1 MPVHIEIQEIRV
13 FKAVYQERGFNRAA
27 DKLFVTQSAVS
38 QTISNLEK
46 KLDCLLMHR
55 NPIKLTQAGIRF
67 LNYAELVLGEEEAV
81 LGDISNIK
89 QGILG
94 TLLIA
99 MSGTVSQLHGSD
111 LLSNYSDTSP
121 LTRLKV
127 NIMPS
132 RQMITAVASELVEL
146 GFGPF
151 QKNMPDYF
159 ETIPLFEDDRIL
171 MISKNHPLAQAEP
184 GQILEQVPLL
194 VSHLD
199 DQDLRPAMDRLRDA
213 FGTISEVNDT
223 ELRLSLVARGLG
235 MSYFDSKLLDADDR
249 GESMVALSRHVEFA
263 RIPLTFGLYY
273 RAGRPLSSGAEQ
285 FIETCKSYQFE
296 TNNSKSG

>member
-13 FKAVYQERGFNRAA
+13 FKAVYEEQGFNRAA
-27 DKLFVTQSAVS
+27 EKLFVTQSAVS

-55 NPIKLTQAGIRF
+55 NPISLTQAGIRL
-67 LNYAELVLGEEEAV
+67 LNYAELVLGEEDAV
-81 LGDISNIK
+81 LNDIRNIE

-99 MSGTVSQLHGSD
+99 ISGTV
-111 LLSNYSDTSP
+111 NYLFGTKLIKSYCDTSP
-121 LTRLKV
+121 LTRLKINV
-127 NIMPS
+127 MPS
-132 RQMITAVASELVEL
+132 RKLITAAASELVEL

-159 ETIPLFEDDRIL
+159 ETVPLFEDERVL
-171 MISKNHPLAQAEP
+171 SISRHHPLANASPED
-184 GQILEQVPLL
+184 ILKKVPLL

-199 DQDLRPAMDRLRDA
+199 DQDLRPAMDRLRNA
-213 FGTISEVNDT
+213 FGTISEINDT
-223 ELRLSLVARGLG
+223 ELRLSLVTEGLG
-235 MSYFDSKLLDADDR
+235 MSYLDQRLLAADSRSD
-249 GESMVALSRHVEFA
+249 EITVLSEHMDFA

-273 RAGRPLSSGAEQ
+273 RKNRPLSSGAEQ
-285 FIETCKSYQFE
+285 FIKTCEQFDF
-296 TNNSKSG
+296 SA

>member
-13 FKAVYQERGFNRAA
+13 FKAVYQEQGFNRAA
-27 DKLFVTQSAVS
+27 EKLFVTQSAVS

-55 NPIKLTQAGIRF
+55 NPITLTQAGIRF
-67 LNYAELVLGEEEAV
+67 LNYAELVLGEEDAV
-81 LGDISNIK
+81 LTDINNIK

-99 MSGTVSQLHGSD
+99 MSGTVNQLHGAE
-111 LLSNYSDTSP
+111 LLKSYCQTSP

-127 NIMPS
+127 SIMPS
-132 RQMITAVASELVEL
+132 RQIITAVASELTEL

-151 QKNMPDYF
+151 QKNMPEYF
-159 ETIPLFEDDRIL
+159 STIPLFEDERVL
-171 MISKNHPLAQAEP
+171 MISKHHPLVNADPTELLQK
-184 GQILEQVPLL
+184 VPLL

-199 DQDLRPAMDRLRDA
+199 DQDMRPAMDRLRDA
-213 FGTISEVNDT
+213 FGTISEVNDIQ
-223 ELRLSLVARGLG
+223 LRLSLVSDGLG
-235 MSYFDSKLLDADDR
+235 MSYLDR
-249 GESMVALSRHVEFA
+249 KVLESDLRSEEMVALTDHLDFA

-273 RAGRPLSSGAEQ
+273 RRGKPLSSGAEQ
-285 FIETCKSYQFE
+285 FIEVCRDKFGS
-296 TNNSKSG
+296 

>member
-1 MPVHIEIQEIRV
+1 MPTHIEIQEIRA
-13 FKAVYQERGFNRAA
+13 FKAVYQEQGFNRAA
-27 DKLFVTQSAVS
+27 EKLFVTQSAVS

-67 LNYAELVLGEEEAV
+67 LNYAELVLGEEDAV
-81 LGDISNIK
+81 LTDINNIK

-99 MSGTVSQLHGSD
+99 MSGTINQLHGAD
-111 LLSNYSDTSP
+111 LLKQYCKSSP

-127 NIMPS
+127 SILPS
-132 RQMITAVASELVEL
+132 RQIITAVASELVEL

-151 QKNMPDYF
+151 QQNMPDYF
-159 ETIPLFEDDRIL
+159 STVPLFKDERVL
-171 MISKNHPLAQAEP
+171 MISKQHPLATSDPQK
-184 GQILEQVPLL
+184 ILENVPLL

-213 FGTISEVNDT
+213 FGTISEISDSN
-223 ELRLSLVARGLG
+223 LRMSLVAEGLG
-235 MSYFDSKLLDADDR
+235 MSYIDRKLLEADPRSSD
-249 GESMVALSRHVEFA
+249 MVALTDHVHFA
-263 RIPLTFGLYY
+263 RIQLTFGLYY
-273 RAGRPLSSGAEQ
+273 RKGRTLSSGAEQ
-285 FIETCKSYQFE
+285 FMEVCQAHPF
-296 TNNSKSG
+296 